1 MGSLALMNNSLFPNK
16 NIKVFNNMK
25 QLLFLF
31 GAIILFCTSC
41 STHRT
46 LVENNKEVSFTEGKN
61 YFHIGKET
69 KPTIMKI
76 ASQPEFEKLFG
87 MATFM
92 GKDGEATPIDFNKSF
107 VIAYILPESN
117 RRTELRP
124 LSLTKKRGKHLV
136 MKYFMKEGVTQS
148 FTTQPFFIMIVDKA
162 FLDYKITEE

>member
-1 MGSLALMNNSLFPNK
+1 MGSLALTNNSLFPNK

-46 LVENNKEVSFTEGKN
+46 LVESNKEVSFTEGKN

-92 GKDGEATPIDFNKSF
+92 VGI
-107 VIAYILPESN
+107 VV
-117 RRTELRP
+117 
-124 LSLTKKRGKHLV
+124 KHCRNN
-136 MKYFMKEGVTQS
+136 F
-148 FTTQPFFIMIVDKA
+148 
-162 FLDYKITEE
+162 